1 MERELAAA
9 MEQKRQERQREQEA
23 EQSTEQTG
31 RSGADASSRGD
42 EIGGGAAAR

>member
-1 MERELAAA
+1 MERELAVA
-9 MEQKRQERQREQEA
+9 MKQKRQREQEA

-42 EIGGGAAAR
+42 EVGGGAAA

>member
-1 MERELAAA
+1 MAAA
-9 MEQKRQERQREQEA
+9 VEQKRLERQREQEA

-42 EIGGGAAAR
+42 EVGGRAAA